1 MEAARKVF
9 RNNTWKY
16 VIALSL
22 LLITPNRITT
32 TAVAATP
39 QREYSKLEFSA
50 ERTVSSEWLAARE
63 LFELYDAR
71 YKSLSYIE
79 EQAQRYQ
86 VPTTIAFALIYTES
100 SFLSRA
106 RHINSNGTIDE
117 GIAQLNNSNLEYFS
131 WKFNEGK
138 AYNPYDIFDAV
149 PISMKYLRSLYLQ
162 FGNWRDAVA
171 AYNCGPYRVT
181 KRTIPLSTRYYVQKI
196 VSLHY
201 TMLGQHRR
209 SGNARD

>member
-1 MEAARKVF
+1 METARKVF

-16 VIALSL
+16 VIAFSL
-22 LLITPNRITT
+22 LLVTPNRFTT
-32 TAVAATP
+32 TATTVVESFDY
-39 QREYSKLEFSA
+39 RKIEFSA
-50 ERTVSSEWLAARE
+50 PCTVSAEWLAARA
-63 LFELYDAR
+63 LFEFYDSR
-71 YKSLSYIE
+71 SGRLSYIE
-79 EQAQRYQ
+79 EQAILYD
-86 VPTTIAFALIYTES
+86 VPPTIAFALIYVES
-100 SFLSRA
+100 SFRERA
-106 RHINSNGTIDE
+106 RHKNSNGTIDE

-181 KRTIPLSTRYYVQKI
+181 KRTIPLSTRYYVQRI